1 MKMYKY
7 PAQPLIYLMG
17 KDRGPAGQVE
27 ERGQTGRES
36 RRPNIILIVIDAARA
51 DHFSCYGYRRK
62 TTPYIDQI
70 AGEGVLYKNAISP
83 AGWTLPAHASI
94 FTGAYPSR
102 HGAHSESLFLPDEL
116 PTLSEV
122 LDRHGYTTCAICRNE
137 WVTDA
142 TGLSRGFKEFYNLR
156 YSKLKTAVKRLPEL
170 IKLKCLDTGGY
181 LTNKAVINW
190 IKRYDFKSPFFLFIH
205 APGPH
210 FPYLIPAPYNSMFL
224 PEGISYRQAKK
235 VNQDSKKFYAGV
247 VRMDENDFRISKS
260 LYDGALAYQDS
271 LIWEIYE
278 FLKKNNILD
287 NTVFIITSD
296 HGESLGDHNHL
307 GHYYILY
314 ETLIKVPLIVRYPGI
329 FKPGSVVEQQV
340 QTLDIFPTILKIL
353 DIDDRDLK
361 DIQGYPLPPLNDGER
376 DKIHTFTFAE
386 RFKDLIGLKE
396 SFPDIDLSHLKKFED
411 DRKTAIRSDRYKL
424 IYSQN
429 YKSELYDLVN
439 DPDENDNIIEK
450 KTEIAENLQRE
461 IEKWRRS
468 FKQAKIS
475 GMQIR
480 FDEDV
485 KKRLK
490 ALGYLG

>member
-1 MKMYKY
+1 
-7 PAQPLIYLMG
+7 MG
-17 KDRGPAGQVE
+17 KDMGPAGRE
-27 ERGQTGRES
+27 GRTGQTCQEAAPTQ
-36 RRPNIILIVIDAARA
+36 RPNIILIVIDAARA

-62 TTPYIDQI
+62 TTPFIDQI

-83 AGWTLPAHASI
+83 AGWTLPAHASM

-102 HGAHSESLFLPDEL
+102 HGAHSESLFLPDGL
-116 PTLSEV
+116 PTLAEV
-122 LDRHGYTTCAICRNE
+122 LDKNGYTTCAICRNE
-137 WVTDA
+137 WITDA
-142 TGLSRGFKEFYNLR
+142 TGMTRGFKEFYDLR
-156 YSKLKTAVKRLPEL
+156 YSKLETIIKRLPEL

-181 LTNKAVINW
+181 LTNKAAIDW
-190 IKRYDFKSPFFLFIH
+190 IKKCDSKSPFFLFIH

-235 VNQDSKKFYAGV
+235 VNQDAKKFYAGV
-247 VRMDENDFRISKS
+247 VKMDEDDFKISKS
-260 LYDGALAYQDS
+260 LYDGALAYQDRM
-271 LIWEIYE
+271 IWEIYE
-278 FLKKNNILD
+278 FLKKKNILD
-287 NTVFIITSD
+287 NTIIIITSD

-307 GHYYILY
+307 GHNYILY
-314 ETLIKVPLIVRYPGI
+314 ETLIKVPFIVRYPKI
-329 FKPGSVVEQQV
+329 FKPGLVVDRQI
-340 QTLDIFPTILKIL
+340 QTFDIFPTILKIL

-361 DIQGYPLPPLNDGER
+361 GIQGRPIPPVNDGG
-376 DKIHTFTFAE
+376 KIHKFTFAE
-386 RFKDLIGLKE
+386 RFKDPIGLKE

-411 DRKTAIRSDRYKL
+411 DRKTAIRTDRYKL

-429 YKSELYDLVN
+429 GKSELYDLVN
-439 DPDENDNIIEK
+439 DPDEEDNVIEK
-450 KTEIAENLQRE
+450 ETKIAKDLQEE

-475 GMQIR
+475 GLQMR